1 MYESAAA
8 LYIVGIDISCA
19 NSAMPSVAILAVE
32 DCYVSCAAGF
42 ADVLQAA
49 NAHLRHQQG
58 ADCRPFEWRFLSA
71 DGGPVAASNGLQFET
86 QPYRWRAR
94 FDVVV
99 IPAIHYPGFK
109 PFVRF
114 LDRQTTTYE
123 WLRAQWN
130 AGAWIAANCTGTF
143 MLAQSG
149 LLDGR
154 TATTT
159 WWLDRQ
165 FRSRYPKV
173 DVQFRSA
180 LTEADRLVCAGATAT
195 YLLQAIRMVDRFM
208 GSSIASQC
216 AKSMLI
222 DVSHTG
228 QIPYLPLLTETN
240 HADSVVERAQGW
252 LQRNMARDI
261 AMSDLARAVAVS
273 ERTLLRRFG
282 AATGQTPLG
291 YLQAVRLQAARAL
304 LESGDMT
311 VQSIATQVGYSDASS
326 FSRLFRQ
333 SIGLSPGSYRRR
345 FQSPAHH
352 DQR

>member
-1 MYESAAA
+1 
-8 LYIVGIDISCA
+8 
-19 NSAMPSVAILAVE
+19 MPSVAILAVE
-32 DCYVSCAAGF
+32 GCYVSCAAGF

-49 NAHLRHQQG
+49 NAHLRHRQG
-58 ADCRPFEWRFLSA
+58 PDGRPFEWRFLSA
-71 DGGPVAASNGLQFET
+71 GGGPVAASNGMRFET
-86 QPYRWRAR
+86 QPLRWRPR
-94 FDVVV
+94 FDAVV

-114 LDRQTTTYE
+114 LDRQTATYD

-143 MLAQSG
+143 VLAQSG

-154 TATTT
+154 AATTT

-195 YLLQAIRMVDRFM
+195 YLLQAVRMVDRFM
-208 GSSIASQC
+208 GPTIASQC

-228 QIPYLPLLTETN
+228 QIPYLPLLAETE
-240 HADSVVERAQGW
+240 HADSLVERAQDW
-252 LQRNMARDI
+252 LQKHMARDI
-261 AMSDLARAVAVS
+261 TMSDLARAVAAS
-273 ERTLLRRFG
+273 DRTLLRRFG
-282 AATGQTPLG
+282 AATGRTPLG
-291 YLQAVRLQAARAL
+291 YLQALRLQAARAL
-304 LESGDMT
+304 LEAGDMP

-333 SIGLSPGSYRRR
+333 CMGLSPGAYRRR
-345 FQSPAHH
+345 FQSPAPP
-352 DQR
+352 